1 MKRTQVVF
9 SLWRPKFGLC
19 VFHVYE
25 YTKIQQYDWSME
37 FVKPQT
43 SLFKQ
48 DSQKYY

>member
-9 SLWRPKFGLC
+9 SLWRPKFGSC
-19 VFHVYE
+19 VSHVYE